1 MDVSTQWL
9 AKLLLLLLI
18 FPEED
23 PEWLFPRLDWRRK
36 KKKKKKQRQMMSGEI
51 QIQIQIQ
58 VDKSERE
65 EELVVVL
72 STWTRCCGK
81 WWDLKIVLVGE
92 GGILFLDLLF
102 LHVLVFHLGVG
113 GSLRF
118 LLLGWL

>member
-1 MDVSTQWL
+1 
-9 AKLLLLLLI
+9 
-18 FPEED
+18 
-23 PEWLFPRLDWRRK
+23 
-36 KKKKKKQRQMMSGEI
+36 MSGEIQI

-65 EELVVVL
+65 EELVVVAVVL

-92 GGILFLDLLF
+92 GGIFFLFLPFLL
-102 LHVLVFHLGVG
+102 VLLFHLGVG

-118 LLLGWL
+118 LLLLAWL

>member
-1 MDVSTQWL
+1 
-9 AKLLLLLLI
+9 
-18 FPEED
+18 
-23 PEWLFPRLDWRRK
+23 
-36 KKKKKKQRQMMSGEI
+36 MSGEIQI

-65 EELVVVL
+65 EELVVVVVL

-92 GGILFLDLLF
+92 GGILFLDLDLLV
-102 LHVLVFHLGVG
+102 LHFLVFHLDSG

-118 LLLGWL
+118 LLGLGWLLLGWLL